1 MVVFDTLNEMEDGR
15 RTLGPA
21 ICGRPPGSKQALVC
35 GPNDVL
41 LDGWEGTTLIDRA
54 AIADCRPD
62 EWLLVA
68 AWDES

>member
-1 MVVFDTLNEMEDGR
+1 MTRSTRWKMVAEHLVPRFVDG
-15 RTLGPA
+15 
-21 ICGRPPGSKQALVC
+21 PPEANKHWVC